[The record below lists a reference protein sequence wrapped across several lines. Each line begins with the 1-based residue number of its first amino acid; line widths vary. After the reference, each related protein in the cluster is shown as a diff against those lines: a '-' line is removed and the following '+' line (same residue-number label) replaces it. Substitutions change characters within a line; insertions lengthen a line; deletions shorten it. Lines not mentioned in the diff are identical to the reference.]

1 MVWTGH
7 ALAAALIAAAAALP
21 AAAAA
26 PRTDTT
32 KTTEAR
38 QLPAQAARLH
48 DWILEQGDNGARP
61 FAIVDKKGARLFV
74 FDGTGR
80 LRGAT
85 SALLGQ
91 AVGDES
97 APDVGE
103 HTQQGFVPVQERT
116 TPAGR
121 FVAKPGINVSGEK
134 VIWVDYEA
142 AFAIH
147 RLRPGRS
154 MRAREQR
161 LASPRAEDHRVSY
174 GCVVVPVRFYTHVV
188 QRWLGKGPSVVYVL
202 PESGDAAEL
211 LGGA

>member
-7 ALAAALIAAAAALP
+7 ALAAALIAAATALP

-26 PRTDTT
+26 PRADTT
-32 KTTEAR
+32 KTSEAR
-38 QLPAQAARLH
+38 LPAEAGRLH
-48 DWILEQGDNGARP
+48 DWILKEHDHGGHP

-74 FDGTGR
+74 FDAAGR
-80 LRGAT
+80 LRGQT

-91 AVGDES
+91 AVGDDS

-121 FVAKPGINVSGEK
+121 FAAKPGINISGEQ

-154 MRAREQR
+154 LRAREQR
-161 LASPRAEDHRVSY
+161 LASPRPEDHRVSY
-174 GCVVVPVRFYTHVV
+174 GCVVVPVRFYTQVV
-188 QRWLGKGPSVVYVL
+188 QRWLGKGRSVVYVI
-202 PESGDAAEL
+202 PESGEAGDL
-211 LGGA
+211 FSGA

>member
-1 MVWTGH
+1 MGH
-7 ALAAALIAAAAALP
+7 ALAAALVAAAVALP

-26 PRTDTT
+26 PRAETT
-32 KTTEAR
+32 KTTEA
-38 QLPAQAARLH
+38 QLSGEPGRLH
-48 DWILEQGDNGARP
+48 DWILKERDNGGRP

-74 FDGTGR
+74 FDGAGR

-97 APDVGE
+97 APNVGE
-103 HTQQGFVPVQERT
+103 HTQQGVVPVEERT

-121 FVAKPGINVSGEK
+121 FVTEPGVNVSGEH
-134 VIWVDYEA
+134 VIWVDYDA

-154 MRAREQR
+154 QRAREER
-161 LASPRAEDHRVSY
+161 LASARPEDHRVSY
-174 GCVVVPVRFYTHVV
+174 GCVVVPVRFYKDVV
-188 QRWLGKGPSVVYVL
+188 QRWLGQGPAVVYVM
-202 PESGDAAEL
+202 PESGDADAL
-211 LGGA
+211 LGDA

>member
-7 ALAAALIAAAAALP
+7 ALAAALLAAATALP

-26 PRTDTT
+26 PRADTT
-32 KTTEAR
+32 KTTEA
-38 QLPAQAARLH
+38 QLPAQAGKLH
-48 DWILEQGDNGARP
+48 DWILKQRDNGTHP

-74 FDGTGR
+74 FDAAGR
-80 LRGAT
+80 LRGET

-103 HTQQGFVPVQERT
+103 HTQQGFVPVEERT

-121 FVAKPGINVSGEK
+121 FVAKPGINMSGEK

-154 MRAREQR
+154 LRAREQR
-161 LASPRAEDHRVSY
+161 LASERPEDHRVSY
-174 GCVVVPVRFYTHVV
+174 GCVVVPVNFYTHVV
-188 QRWLGKGPSVVYVL
+188 QRWLGKGASVVYVL

-211 LGGA
+211 LNGA